1 MGYFQVRYNSR
12 VINYE
17 HKMFIRLAT
26 GLLISPLPFNQFTLI
41 NVIAIRVRTV
51 DLWSWNRILLLLL
64 PLLLIDL
71 LNKPFFSN
79 YVNKQVCILI
89 LSLNT
94 CSSNWKVNLF
104 VSNNI
109 LSCLYKHKIMGLY
122 SKAVMIINK
131 IICTK
136 QRDRG
141 LNCYGQTAK
150 QATLFNQVS

>member
-79 YVNKQVCILI
+79 YVNK
-89 LSLNT
+89 
-94 CSSNWKVNLF
+94 
-104 VSNNI
+104 
-109 LSCLYKHKIMGLY
+109 
-122 SKAVMIINK
+122 
-131 IICTK
+131 
-136 QRDRG
+136 
-141 LNCYGQTAK
+141 
-150 QATLFNQVS
+150 